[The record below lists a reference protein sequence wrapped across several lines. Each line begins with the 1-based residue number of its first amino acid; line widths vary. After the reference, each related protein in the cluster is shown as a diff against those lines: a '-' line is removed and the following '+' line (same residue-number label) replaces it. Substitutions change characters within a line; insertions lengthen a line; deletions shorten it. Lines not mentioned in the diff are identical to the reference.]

1 MNAGQ
6 RYATQVHD
14 RLTKMAVG
22 QEAAIGAAAA
32 AIATALGD
40 GHRVW
45 IAETTHCL
53 HDECTY
59 RAGGL
64 MAVHK
69 LSDPVAIERG
79 DVVVIGTNAGTTT
92 LTVEL
97 ALIGRQRG
105 ATSIALTQL
114 AYELDPR
121 LVPEHESGQ
130 RLSDV
135 ADIVV
140 DLGGR
145 YGDTELT
152 FTSGERSFDAIPG
165 SGVAQVLVMW
175 MIFAWATELLCERG
189 TPPLI
194 WDSMQMPGVHAE
206 NLKRFATYRATRIGI
221 DPAR

>member
-1 MNAGQ
+1 
-6 RYATQVHD
+6 
-14 RLTKMAVG
+14 
-22 QEAAIGAAAA
+22 
-32 AIATALGD
+32 
-40 GHRVW
+40 
-45 IAETTHCL
+45 
-53 HDECTY
+53 
-59 RAGGL
+59 

-69 LSDPVAIERG
+69 LSDPVAIEQG
-79 DVVVIGTNAGTTT
+79 DVVIIGTNAGTTA

-97 ALIGRQRG
+97 ALISRVRG
-105 ATSIALTQL
+105 ATSVALTQL

-121 LVPEHESGQ
+121 LIPEHESGE

-152 FTSGERSFDAIPG
+152 FASGEGSFDAIPG

-206 NLKRFATYRATRIGI
+206 NLQRFATYRATRIGI
-221 DPAR
+221 GPAR